1 MKCAIVFV
9 AVLLSAAVDK
19 SAVAADDPI
28 AAVRA
33 LRAESN
39 SAIAARDAKR
49 LRKIFADDYLGIQGT
64 SGALDSGGDATA
76 QSYADVEFKDPT
88 FVRYQRNP
96 SSVQRAKS
104 GKRIAE
110 SGRWE
115 GVWRKADGRMVK
127 SGVYLARWVP
137 ENDTWRLKSELFV
150 TLDCRGSVG
159 CAAAD

>member
-1 MKCAIVFV
+1 MRQPLV
-9 AVLLSAAVDK
+9 
-19 SAVAADDPI
+19 
-28 AAVRA
+28 
-33 LRAESN
+33 
-39 SAIAARDAKR
+39 
-49 LRKIFADDYLGIQGT
+49 

-88 FVRYQRNP
+88 FVRYRRDP

-127 SGVYLARWVP
+127 SGVYLARWVS

-150 TLDCRGSVG
+150 TLDCKGSVS
-159 CAAAD
+159 CAGAD

>member
-1 MKCAIVFV
+1 MQRSIVLF
-9 AVLLSAAVDK
+9 AVLLSAAAAK
-19 SAVAADDPI
+19 SAVAADDPV
-28 AAVRA
+28 ATVRA

-39 SAIAARDAKR
+39 AAIAARDAKR
-49 LRKIFADDYLGIQGT
+49 LRKIFTDDYAGIQGT

-96 SSVQRAKS
+96 GSVQRAKS

-115 GVWRKADGRMVK
+115 GIWRKADGLMVK

-137 ENDTWRLKSELFV
+137 TDGTWRLKSELFV
-150 TLDCRGSVG
+150 TLDCRGSVS
-159 CAAAD
+159 CAGAD